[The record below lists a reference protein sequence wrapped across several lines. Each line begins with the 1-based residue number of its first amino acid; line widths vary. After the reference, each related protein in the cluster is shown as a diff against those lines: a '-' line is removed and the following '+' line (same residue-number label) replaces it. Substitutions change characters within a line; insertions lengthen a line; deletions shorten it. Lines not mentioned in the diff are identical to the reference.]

1 MRFFISHSSQNKPTI
16 KAILSKMPLN
26 IKTWLD
32 EEKLIWGSELTPTFQ
47 TVITSQ
53 ADYVILFVSESSAKS
68 TWVQKEIQWA
78 LNKEK
83 KDGRIIVLPIYIQS
97 GEEDC
102 SLLFPQLND
111 RKKLILSNFEDS
123 GIEKFAKDFSNFL
136 FAFICNELNEAYSP
150 TKSVNIRT
158 INNADNIMNEYFKHI
173 RNLVFYHRESN
184 PITVDELYDEL
195 CEKTDLHWTREQFD
209 FILEQLSARGMMPGL
224 YYDGYELYLEE
235 EHVAWK
241 SEMAHDAKV
250 AIAKRAAAMV
260 RNNMTV
266 YIDAGSTTGELVK
279 ILCNRIQSN
288 NLHTITIVTIAISHA
303 NAIAECCVAKGF
315 DDTNSNI
322 KLEFLG
328 GLLRPNTEATVPKH
342 ESERLADIY
351 DSFDLAF
358 IGANGMSEEKITILP
373 NAEYNRKKEALS
385 IAKQKMVLCDSSKC
399 GIVLKGDLVT
409 RDDDFTLII
418 NDDEGNEAFDRVIPF
433 YKDKARLAK

>member
-1 MRFFISHSSQNKPTI
+1 MKFFISHSSQNKPTI
-16 KAILSKMPLN
+16 KAVLSKMPLN

-32 EEKLIWGSELTPTFQ
+32 EEKLIWGSNLTPTFQ
-47 TVITSQ
+47 GVITTQ

-68 TWVQKEIQWA
+68 AWVQKEVQWA

-83 KDGRIIVLPIYIQS
+83 KDGRIIILPIYIQS

-102 SLLFPQLND
+102 SALFPQLND
-111 RKKLILSNFEDS
+111 RKKLILNNFEDV
-123 GIEKFAKDFSNFL
+123 GIEKFAKDLSNYL
-136 FAFICNELNEAYSP
+136 FAFICNELSEAYSP
-150 TKSVNIRT
+150 TKSVNFRT

-184 PITVDELYDEL
+184 PITVDELYEQL
-195 CEKTDLHWTREQFD
+195 SNKTNLNWTRDQFD

-241 SEMAHDAKV
+241 NEMAHEAKV
-250 AIAKRAAAMV
+250 SIAKKAASMI

-266 YIDAGSTTGELVK
+266 YIDAGSTTAELVK
-279 ILCNRIQSN
+279 IICNRIQSN
-288 NLHTITIVTIAISHA
+288 NLHTITLVTIAISHA

-342 ESERLADIY
+342 QNEKLSDSY

-358 IGANGMSEEKITILP
+358 IGANGLSNEKITILP
-373 NAEYNRKKEALS
+373 NAEYKRKKEALDL
-385 IAKQKMVLCDSSKC
+385 AKQKVVLCDASKS

-409 RDDDFTLII
+409 KDDDFILITN
-418 NDDEGNEAFDRVIPF
+418 NDESNHTFKEIITSYEGKV
-433 YKDKARLAK
+433 RLV